1 MPGLRYNFY
10 SIELGLNKRHMAT
23 EIVTVGTDTAVHSKL
38 KEFFIDQ
45 LQDILWAEKKMV
57 KTLEKMKDSAT
68 TIRLKESFNDH
79 LKETQQHVERLN
91 DVFALI
97 NETVDE
103 KKCKAMAGIVDEG
116 EDIIDETDKGSAQRD
131 VGLIFAAQKAEHYEI
146 ATYGGLATLA
156 RTLGYNQ
163 VAELLDKTLLE
174 EKQADE
180 MLTYIAEHGINYAAS
195 QEPED

>member
-1 MPGLRYNFY
+1 
-10 SIELGLNKRHMAT
+10 MAT
-23 EIVTVGTDTAVHSKL
+23 EIITVAADSAVHSKL
-38 KEFFIDQ
+38 REFFVDQ
-45 LQDILWAEKKMV
+45 LQDILWAEKKLV
-57 KTLEKMKDSAT
+57 KTLEKMKDAAT

-79 LKETQQHVERLN
+79 LKETKQHVERLN
-91 DVFALI
+91 EIFALI
-97 NETVDE
+97 SETADD

-116 EDIIDETDKGSAQRD
+116 EDIIDDTDKGTAQRD

-163 VAELLDKTLLE
+163 VADILEKTLME

-180 MLTYIAEHGINYAAS
+180 MLTYIAENGINYAAS
-195 QEPED
+195 QEPGE

>member
-1 MPGLRYNFY
+1 
-10 SIELGLNKRHMAT
+10 MAT
-23 EIVTVGTDTAVHSKL
+23 EIITVAADSAVHSKL
-38 KEFFIDQ
+38 REFFIDQ
-45 LQDILWAEKKMV
+45 LQDILWAEKKLV
-57 KTLEKMKDSAT
+57 KTLEKMKDAAT

-79 LKETQQHVERLN
+79 LKETEQHVERLN
-91 DVFALI
+91 EIFALI
-97 NETVDE
+97 NETADD

-116 EDIIDETDKGSAQRD
+116 EDIIDDTDKGTAQRD

-163 VAELLDKTLLE
+163 VADILEKTLME

-180 MLTYIAEHGINYAAS
+180 MLTYIAENGINYAAS
-195 QEPED
+195 QEPGE

>member
-1 MPGLRYNFY
+1 
-10 SIELGLNKRHMAT
+10 MAT

>member
-1 MPGLRYNFY
+1 
-10 SIELGLNKRHMAT
+10 MAT
-23 EIVTVGTDTAVHSKL
+23 EIITVAADSAVHSKL
-38 KEFFIDQ
+38 REFFIDQ
-45 LQDILWAEKKMV
+45 LQDILWAEKKLV
-57 KTLEKMKDSAT
+57 KTLEKMKDAAT

-79 LKETQQHVERLN
+79 MKETKQHVERLN
-91 DVFALI
+91 EIFALI
-97 NETVDE
+97 NETADD

-116 EDIIDETDKGSAQRD
+116 EDIIDDTDKGTAQRD

-163 VAELLDKTLLE
+163 VADILEKTLME

-180 MLTYIAEHGINYAAS
+180 MLTYIAENGINYAAS
-195 QEPED
+195 QEPGE

>member
-1 MPGLRYNFY
+1 M
-10 SIELGLNKRHMAT
+10 
-23 EIVTVGTDTAVHSKL
+23 
-38 KEFFIDQ
+38 
-45 LQDILWAEKKMV
+45 
-57 KTLEKMKDSAT
+57 
-68 TIRLKESFNDH
+68 
-79 LKETQQHVERLN
+79 KETKQHVERLK
-91 DVFALI
+91 DIFALL
-97 NETVDE
+97 NEADDDS
-103 KKCKAMAGIVDEG
+103 KCKAMAGIVDEG
-116 EDIIDETDKGSAQRD
+116 EDIIDETDKGTAQRD

-163 VAELLDKTLLE
+163 VAEILEKTLLE

>member
-1 MPGLRYNFY
+1 MA
-10 SIELGLNKRHMAT
+10 IEIIT
-23 EIVTVGTDTAVHSKL
+23 VTANTAVHSKL
-38 KEFFIDQ
+38 KEFFVDQ
-45 LQDILWAEKKMV
+45 LEDIFWAEKKMV
-57 KTLEKMKDSAT
+57 KTLEKLKEAAT
-68 TIRLKESFNDH
+68 TIRLKESFTDH
-79 LKETQQHVERLN
+79 LEETKQHVERLK

-97 NETVDE
+97 DVKAEE

-163 VAELLDKTLLE
+163 VAEILEKTLLE

-180 MLTYIAEHGINYAAS
+180 MLTYIAENGINYAAS
-195 QEPED
+195 QEPEGE

>member
-1 MPGLRYNFY
+1 
-10 SIELGLNKRHMAT
+10 MAT
-23 EIVTVGTDTAVHSKL
+23 EIITVAADTTAHSKL
-38 KEFFIDQ
+38 KEFFVDQ
-45 LQDILWAEKKMV
+45 LQDIYWAEKKMV
-57 KTLEKMKDSAT
+57 KTLEKLKDSAT

-79 LKETQQHVERLN
+79 LKETKQHVERLK
-91 DVFALI
+91 DVFELV
-97 NETVDE
+97 NESAEE

-156 RTLGYNQ
+156 RTLGYKQ
-163 VAELLDKTLLE
+163 VSEILQKTLLE

-180 MLTYIAEHGINYAAS
+180 MLTYIAENGINYAAS

>member
-1 MPGLRYNFY
+1 
-10 SIELGLNKRHMAT
+10 MAT
-23 EIVTVGTDTAVHSKL
+23 EIITVAANTAVHSKL
-38 KEFFIDQ
+38 KEFFVDQ
-45 LQDILWAEKKMV
+45 LQDIFWAEKKMV
-57 KTLEKMKDSAT
+57 KTLEKLKEAAT

-79 LKETQQHVERLN
+79 LEETKQHVERLKN
-91 DVFALI
+91 VFALI
-97 NETVDE
+97 NESADE

-116 EDIIDETDKGSAQRD
+116 EDIIDETDKGTAQRD

-156 RTLGYNQ
+156 RTLGFSQ
-163 VAELLDKTLLE
+163 VADLLEKTLLE

-180 MLTYIAEHGINYAAS
+180 MLTYIAENGINYAAS

>member
-1 MPGLRYNFY
+1 
-10 SIELGLNKRHMAT
+10 MAT
-23 EIVTVGTDTAVHSKL
+23 EIITVTANTAVHSKL
-38 KEFFIDQ
+38 KEFFVDQ
-45 LQDILWAEKKMV
+45 LQDIFWAEKKMV
-57 KTLEKMKDSAT
+57 KTLEKLKEAAT

-79 LKETQQHVERLN
+79 LEETRQHVERLKN
-91 DVFALI
+91 VFSLI
-97 NETVDE
+97 NEEEEE

-156 RTLGYNQ
+156 RTLGYSQ
-163 VAELLDKTLLE
+163 VSEILEKTLLE

-180 MLTYIAEHGINYAAS
+180 MLTYIAENGINYAAS